1 MNRVSSL
8 EPKFDQY
15 ELNRCRPV
23 LPQRTQRLHRE
34 FELVVEHHDDRKAG
48 LVGDR
53 EIQRLAGEQR
63 QQVPGPH
70 PEQRLRLSFGHVIIR
85 RRQHGEPSLTADRQV
100 MREAVGGGARFQIR
114 ADGAVRRHI
123 VVQVE
128 QLAGRAQFARA
139 GPQEVLVGVA
149 VAAGL
154 DCRAD
159 VWVAGEI
166 VAFGEVREWVELG
179 RGVVRQ
185 VVVQRAEPSSRG
197 DCLCHVGIALQ
208 VPFRVEVWRRAQ
220 QASAL

>member
-8 EPKFDQY
+8 EPEFDQY

-34 FELVVEHHDDRKAG
+34 FEMIVEHHDDRKAG

-70 PEQRLRLSFGHVIIR
+70 PEQRLRLSFGHVVIR
-85 RRQHGEPSLTADRQV
+85 RRQHGKPSLTTDRQV
-100 MREAVGGGARFQIR
+100 MREALGGGARFQIR

-128 QLAGRAQFARA
+128 RLAG
-139 GPQEVLVGVA
+139 
-149 VAAGL
+149 
-154 DCRAD
+154 
-159 VWVAGEI
+159 
-166 VAFGEVREWVELG
+166 
-179 RGVVRQ
+179 
-185 VVVQRAEPSSRG
+185 
-197 DCLCHVGIALQ
+197 
-208 VPFRVEVWRRAQ
+208 
-220 QASAL
+220 

>member
-1 MNRVSSL
+1 M
-8 EPKFDQY
+8 
-15 ELNRCRPV
+15 
-23 LPQRTQRLHRE
+23 
-34 FELVVEHHDDRKAG
+34 LVA
-48 LVGDR
+48 
-53 EIQRLAGEQR
+53 
-63 QQVPGPH
+63 
-70 PEQRLRLSFGHVIIR
+70 
-85 RRQHGEPSLTADRQV
+85 
-100 MREAVGGGARFQIR
+100 
-114 ADGAVRRHI
+114 
-123 VVQVE
+123 
-128 QLAGRAQFARA
+128 
-139 GPQEVLVGVA
+139 VA

-185 VVVQRAEPSSRG
+185 VVVQRAEPSLRG